1 MAGYGA
7 DLDETPRWRLSVLF
21 MVIVVLSLGAHIGLH
36 SLQEYF
42 RRQKRKGLK
51 HTLQTLTDELFALGL
66 ITLILIVC
74 QDQLIKICIDGD
86 SGSSD
91 YDKYTTKN
99 RKLLAG
105 YSDFKCPKGQE
116 SLWSITALHEI
127 HILIFIIAVVHLAQ
141 AAFSMIISELRVRR
155 WKKYEDRENHNMVPL
170 KRTGA
175 IKIKGSW
182 IVLYIQSFFTQFTDS
197 IDGPVY
203 LAIRRLFI
211 EKMELDDDFN
221 FYDFVVDSMEEGFAK
236 MVEFQWLMWL
246 IAAVW
251 ILIPWQAWS
260 VIWLPCLFLA
270 ILLVVGAKLQS
281 VAIQLASL
289 AYTHFTPQFIAHKNR
304 SHKSGFLKRKSR
316 SITNILA
323 MYNNGKEV
331 STPRQ
336 VDDVEMDDVEKS
348 SQRPSLGTVSVVG
361 NQTPRLGTISVADP
375 SKVNKPKLQFDETV
389 VETPRGESQTA
400 KKSNRRKSNS
410 QLAVYL
416 AQTRLLKDSSQ
427 LFWFGKPKLM
437 RNLFQYIYFQS
448 GLIIAFLILDEWRG
462 QTINHLSGHAVYIIM
477 IGVNLLIMIHAALFV
492 IPTYAITVAAGAYGP
507 DNVLKKAM
515 RRNVNPKLAKRLDLE
530 RKSMTMT
537 SVQDSY
543 AESIDMSVMGD
554 DQSVD
559 GHVEEPEHHDD
570 EHGDDHGHGH
580 GHGHDGGSHIKTL
593 LQAMESSQVRKKKL
607 EELDVKEASEC
618 SGKYYKNDGKSEPVF
633 QETIDLPHR
642 PSQDI
647 SSSHH

>member
-246 IAAVW
+246 IAAVY
-251 ILIPWQAWS
+251 ILLPWEAYT
-260 VIWLPCLFLA
+260 VIWMPCLFLG
-270 ILLVVGAKLQS
+270 IVLIIGAKLQS
-281 VAIQLASL
+281 IAIQLASL
-289 AYTHFTPQFIAHKNR
+289 AYTHYTPNFIPRKGRSRTPSMLKKGASSLKNMFSKKSAQSGQDDSAR
-304 SHKSGFLKRKSR
+304 SAVPRVEHGTQQNGVVEQELAVRVEQPGSQVRQGAGVLK
-316 SITNILA
+316 
-323 MYNNGKEV
+323 
-331 STPRQ
+331 Q
-336 VDDVEMDDVEKS
+336 
-348 SQRPSLGTVSVVG
+348 
-361 NQTPRLGTISVADP
+361 NQSSVA
-375 SKVNKPKLQFDETV
+375 E
-389 VETPRGESQTA
+389 
-400 KKSNRRKSNS
+400 
-410 QLAVYL
+410 YL
-416 AQTRLLKDSSQ
+416 AQRELLYNSRT
-427 LFWFGKPKLM
+427 LFWFGKPGLM
-437 RNLFQYIYFQS
+437 LRVFQYIYFQS
-448 GLIIAFLILDEWRG
+448 GLIISLLILDEWRG
-462 QTINHLSGHAVYIIM
+462 QSINHLSSHAIYLVM
-477 IGVNLLIMIHAALFV
+477 IGVCLLVMVLSALFV
-492 IPTYAITVAAGAYGP
+492 IPIYAITFAAGAYTP
-507 DNVLKKAM
+507 DKVLRKAIKKS
-515 RRNVNPKLAKRLDLE
+515 VNPELARKLNLE
-530 RKSMTMT
+530 RRSMASSQVSADE
-537 SVQDSY
+537 SV
-543 AESIDMSVMGD
+543 ED
-554 DQSVD
+554 DH
-559 GHVEEPEHHDD
+559 GHDHGHGHDD
-570 EHGDDHGHGH
+570 HDHGHGH
-580 GHGHDGGSHIKTL
+580 GHGHDDSRLQTL
-593 LQAMESSQVRKKKL
+593 LAAMDHSQVRKQRL
-607 EELDVKEASEC
+607 
-618 SGKYYKNDGKSEPVF
+618 
-633 QETIDLPHR
+633 QEQGHGDHQE
-642 PSQDI
+642 SV
-647 SSSHH
+647 